1 MLPPKHPPPPTL
13 STLGSDVDIIP
24 IFRDGISD
32 VHVGYVPKQ
41 FDGDRCLH
49 S

>member
-1 MLPPKHPPPPTL
+1 MLPPKPPAPPPL
-13 STLGSDVDIIP
+13 STLGSDMDIIP
-24 IFRDGISD
+24 IFRDVISD
-32 VHVGYVPKQ
+32 VHVGSVPKQ